1 MSAEVGERDEAGA
14 TGGPWRE
21 SQQEARQMAVDSRL
35 QPSEGA
41 DENRGKI
48 CLGAAE
54 TRWWV

>member
-1 MSAEVGERDEAGA
+1 MGERDEAGA